1 MQEPIVVLCKDRSM
15 AWLICRLL
23 RWRQVYSLSL
33 PFDTP
38 PETLLGLNPKGIIV
52 SAPLDEPGA
61 MDGLDSRVLDSG
73 LPVLALGGMASAL
86 CIRGG
91 GQVSPVI
98 YSSTPIPLT
107 LSEHPLFQ
115 GMDLGGSVLPV
126 LAPMHPAEG
135 MLPIA
140 AAGED
145 TIGCM
150 LAEQPVY
157 ALQYPIE
164 RNDPDAAQILT
175 NFAYE
180 VCKCRA
186 DWNEDI
192 MIEQAVRIIRE
203 GVPADGQVLCAISGG
218 VDSAVCAKLASIA
231 LGDRLSCIFVDTGL
245 FRQGEVQ
252 AVVDEAQES
261 LGLSVSCVD
270 ARDTFLKTLAD
281 IDGAEAKENTAS
293 RLMRRTLTDHLRRHP
308 ELCGLVMGTNYSDVL
323 YNDADAD
330 QLDLKVTILEP
341 IRHLFKDEVRRLA
354 TALGLPETVANRQSF
369 PSSGLALRIYGK
381 VTEKRLNLLR
391 AADSCF
397 LDEIHEARLDKKL
410 WQYFAT
416 LIQSP
421 DAPGRYTICLRAIQA
436 SQGQGLAARLPF
448 DLMERVTARILAEI
462 PDISRVVYDLSPSQ
476 RYGMPE

>member
-140 AAGED
+140 TAGED

-150 LAEQPVY
+150 LA
-157 ALQYPIE
+157 L
-164 RNDPDAAQILT
+164 AA
-175 NFAYE
+175 A
-180 VCKCRA
+180 
-186 DWNEDI
+186 
-192 MIEQAVRIIRE
+192 M
-203 GVPADGQVLCAISGG
+203 
-218 VDSAVCAKLASIA
+218 
-231 LGDRLSCIFVDTGL
+231 
-245 FRQGEVQ
+245 
-252 AVVDEAQES
+252 
-261 LGLSVSCVD
+261 
-270 ARDTFLKTLAD
+270 FLVM
-281 IDGAEAKENTAS
+281 N
-293 RLMRRTLTDHLRRHP
+293 RLMDWI
-308 ELCGLVMGTNYSDVL
+308 DK
-323 YNDADAD
+323 
-330 QLDLKVTILEP
+330 LK
-341 IRHLFKDEVRRLA
+341 
-354 TALGLPETVANRQSF
+354 
-369 PSSGLALRIYGK
+369 
-381 VTEKRLNLLR
+381 
-391 AADSCF
+391 
-397 LDEIHEARLDKKL
+397 KK
-410 WQYFAT
+410 T
-416 LIQSP
+416 
-421 DAPGRYTICLRAIQA
+421 YT
-436 SQGQGLAARLPF
+436 
-448 DLMERVTARILAEI
+448 
-462 PDISRVVYDLSPSQ
+462 
-476 RYGMPE
+476 